1 VTVFKNCISV
11 ILALQFLF
19 RTPGFMPMIK
29 KRPAVALAPAL
40 AALALLPFI
49 AQGAPITPT
58 DLNNLSLGAFIDGP
72 VGTTVDSYFTNT
84 AGASLGDIRGG
95 VACPDGFATCVPSS
109 NSAGTIYTYVYE
121 IAPGV
126 NVFPFDS
133 PPNPSPKPGLS
144 SPALDNVTGF
154 RLDLAPG
161 SNGVA
166 GFDFTQATA
175 ALGTDGTTFAIELL
189 DEVLTWTVS
198 GGSGAWNTGEIIT
211 LFWQT
216 TQAPSG
222 PGKVYAISNATDS
235 GRAIGPS
242 PTPLAAAPIPGS
254 LPLVVAML
262 PGLMWS
268 RRRWNKR

>member
-1 VTVFKNCISV
+1 
-11 ILALQFLF
+11 
-19 RTPGFMPMIK
+19 MIK

-40 AALALLPFI
+40 AALALLPFV
-49 AQGAPITPT
+49 AQGAIITPT
-58 DLNNLSLGAFIDGP
+58 DLNSLSLGAFINGP
-72 VGTTVDSYFTNT
+72 VGTTVDAYFTNT
-84 AGASLGDIRGG
+84 AGNSLGDISGG
-95 VACPDGFATCVPSS
+95 VACPDSFAACTPPT
-109 NSAGTIYTYVYE
+109 NPADTIYTYVYE
-121 IAPGV
+121 INPGV
-126 NVFPFDS
+126 NILAADPPFQ
-133 PPNPSPKPGLS
+133 PKPPLAT
-144 SPALDNVTGF
+144 PLFDDVTEF

-166 GFDFTQATA
+166 GFNFSQATA
-175 ALGTDGTTFAIELL
+175 ALGAGTTFQIELL

-198 GGSGAWNTGEIIT
+198 GGTGAWNTGELIT

-216 TQAPSG
+216 TQPPSG
-222 PGKVYAISNATDS
+222 PDRVYGITNAGDS
-235 GRAIGPS
+235 GGAIGPS

>member
-1 VTVFKNCISV
+1 
-11 ILALQFLF
+11 
-19 RTPGFMPMIK
+19 MII
-29 KRPAVALAPAL
+29 KRSAVALAPAL
-40 AALALLPFI
+40 AALALLPFV
-49 AQGAPITPT
+49 AQGAIITPT
-58 DLNNLSLGAFIDGP
+58 DFNSLSLGASIDGP

-95 VACPDGFATCVPSS
+95 VACPDGFAACTPPT
-109 NSAGTIYTYVYE
+109 NPAGTIYTYVYE

-144 SPALDNVTGF
+144 NPLFNNVTEF

-166 GFDFTQATA
+166 GFDFSQATA

-198 GGSGAWNTGEIIT
+198 GGTGAWNTGEIIT

-216 TQAPSG
+216 TQPPSG
-222 PGKVYAISNATDS
+222 PGRVYGITNGTDT
-235 GRAIGPS
+235 GGAIGPR

-262 PGLMWS
+262 PGLMWI